1 MRVSTISAL
10 CAKRHVCPRVSLAT
24 ISKRIDKETNC
35 NAFCISFDSNRGI
48 VDCKTGFVTLATWS
62 LSSQR
67 NKNSHAR
74 LGRRTHCQVMRD
86 GKILAAGGSAFAN
99 ARAMC
104 LRRRIV
110 QPMPL
115 KV

>member
-1 MRVSTISAL
+1 MNL
-10 CAKRHVCPRVSLAT
+10 VSLRLNRFFTSVKPPIWAWST
-24 ISKRIDKETNC
+24 DIRVDNVEEALPPLHRCTSKIK
-35 NAFCISFDSNRGI
+35 SY
-48 VDCKTGFVTLATWS
+48 
-62 LSSQR
+62 
-67 NKNSHAR
+67 AR

-86 GKILAAGGSAFAN
+86 GKILAAGGSAFVN
-99 ARAMC
+99 TRAMC